1 MRITSNKLSGA
12 GSDELFVI
20 RGALGTASVAHV
32 AGSFIKKIE
41 PKAIEFRRPSIIRAS
56 GHTFEYIGYGP
67 GNYSTGI
74 PQVQVKTLTEDEDYL
89 AQAQERDCGTVVYT
103 GMNSKGDFIIGN
115 KKINSSTG
123 QEKTFDIPVP
133 TVTGQDPAR
142 LSVVFDEVVI
152 KERLLVEGGKSKTI
166 LSEFDGPVNF
176 SQSIK
181 VKGDLTVAGATKYN
195 KVVEILDT
203 NTSFNC
209 DTGALVVKGGA
220 GIKENLNIC
229 GNFQASGIGTFGKT
243 LNITSGGVIMEAGSA
258 NQGYRID
265 SGNNIDMSLYRS
277 TVSGLPIVLKVRDG
291 KRLVIGENGD
301 GLVEIRD
308 SVNGTL
314 RAQFTPNEQ
323 ELYFNGSEKFR
334 TETSGVRITG
344 IATVTSDL
352 HVDGTTSSTSTTTGS
367 GIFDGGVG
375 IAQNLNVGGS
385 SALGGNVNI
394 TGNITA
400 SGVLD
405 INGTGTHQL
414 AGPLEV
420 SGSIKALNADIIAF
434 ATSDENL
441 KDNITPIENPIAKL
455 LQLSG
460 NTFNWNEKSEY
471 EGKADT
477 GVIAQEVEKLGLP
490 DVVATRDDG
499 TKAVRY
505 EKLIPLLIEAI
516 KELNAKVDDL
526 S

>member
-1 MRITSNKLSGA
+1 MRITHNKLSGS

-203 NTSFNC
+203 NTSKNC

-220 GIKENLNIC
+220 GIKENLNVC
-229 GNFQASGIGTFGKT
+229 GNFQASGIGT
-243 LNITSGGVIMEAGSA
+243 VGSH
-258 NQGYRID
+258 
-265 SGNNIDMSLYRS
+265 
-277 TVSGLPIVLKVRDG
+277 LKV
-291 KRLVIGENGD
+291 
-301 GLVEIRD
+301 
-308 SVNGTL
+308 
-314 RAQFTPNEQ
+314 
-323 ELYFNGSEKFR
+323 
-334 TETSGVRITG
+334 
-344 IATVTSDL
+344 
-352 HVDGTTSSTSTTTGS
+352 
-367 GIFDGGVG
+367 
-375 IAQNLNVGGS
+375 
-385 SALGGNVNI
+385 GGNVDI
-394 TGNITA
+394 TGN
-400 SGVLD
+400 VD
-405 INGTGTHQL
+405 ICL
-414 AGPLEV
+414 LY
-420 SGSIKALNADIIAF
+420 
-434 ATSDENL
+434 TSD
-441 KDNITPIENPIAKL
+441 A
-455 LQLSG
+455 
-460 NTFNWNEKSEY
+460 
-471 EGKADT
+471 AD
-477 GVIAQEVEKLGLP
+477 E
-490 DVVATRDDG
+490 
-499 TKAVRY
+499 
-505 EKLIPLLIEAI
+505 
-516 KELNAKVDDL
+516 
-526 S
+526 

>member
-1 MRITSNKLSGA
+1 M
-12 GSDELFVI
+12 
-20 RGALGTASVAHV
+20 
-32 AGSFIKKIE
+32 
-41 PKAIEFRRPSIIRAS
+41 
-56 GHTFEYIGYGP
+56 
-67 GNYSTGI
+67 
-74 PQVQVKTLTEDEDYL
+74 
-89 AQAQERDCGTVVYT
+89 
-103 GMNSKGDFIIGN
+103 
-115 KKINSSTG
+115 
-123 QEKTFDIPVP
+123 
-133 TVTGQDPAR
+133 
-142 LSVVFDEVVI
+142 
-152 KERLLVEGGKSKTI
+152 
-166 LSEFDGPVNF
+166 
-176 SQSIK
+176 
-181 VKGDLTVAGATKYN
+181 
-195 KVVEILDT
+195 
-203 NTSFNC
+203 
-209 DTGALVVKGGA
+209 
-220 GIKENLNIC
+220 
-229 GNFQASGIGTFGKT
+229 
-243 LNITSGGVIMEAGSA
+243 
-258 NQGYRID
+258 
-265 SGNNIDMSLYRS
+265 
-277 TVSGLPIVLKVRDG
+277 
-291 KRLVIGENGD
+291 
-301 GLVEIRD
+301 
-308 SVNGTL
+308 
-314 RAQFTPNEQ
+314 
-323 ELYFNGSEKFR
+323 YFNGSEKFR

-352 HVDGTTSSTSTTTGS
+352 HVDGTTASSSTSTGS

-375 IAQNLNVGGS
+375 IAQNLNVGGTS
-385 SALGGNVNI
+385 TLGGNVSI

-405 INGTGTHQL
+405 INGTGTNQL

-420 SGSIKALNADIIAF
+420 SGTIKALNADIIAF